1 PRMTL
6 SSVSPGVIDPCPWS
20 LRRRTAW
27 LRRSRAPRSGPPA
40 RTARGSY
47 TYGPRGSSSGPRGRG
62 RPGGRC
68 APDAAGR
75 GRGPPG
81 HARGRLGRIPG
92 AGGDRR
98 VTRLATPRA
107 DRHVSDGT
115 L

>member
-1 PRMTL
+1 VRL
-6 SSVSPGVIDPCPWS
+6 ARQHALDRQERVRLAHGRLVVD
-20 LRRRTAW
+20 TAW

-62 RPGGRC
+62 HPGGRC
-68 APDAAGR
+68 APDSAGG

-81 HARGRLGRIPG
+81 LGQARVRDLLDQRVLEDVDGRPP
-92 AGGDRR
+92 RR
-98 VTRLATPRA
+98 CATTLA
-107 DRHVSDGT
+107 